1 MHAVAPVVH
10 LGLAVSS
17 FWNVVADWR
26 STTPAETV
34 ATARESGNT
43 MSEKRIV
50 LALWFVSKASKAV
63 IIQEDVNVRD
73 GKCSL

>member
-1 MHAVAPVVH
+1 
-10 LGLAVSS
+10 
-17 FWNVVADWR
+17 
-26 STTPAETV
+26 
-34 ATARESGNT
+34 

-50 LALWFVSKASKAV
+50 LALWFVLKASKAV